1 MADNLYEKFGSREI
15 VDLML
20 ERIDT
25 VKETYESRRNF
36 SASSILKGALT
47 RTMVYPLDE
56 TGAGAEKVLKL
67 TYLRTQIF
75 LLILTMIVMI

>member
-36 SASSILKGALT
+36 
-47 RTMVYPLDE
+47 
-56 TGAGAEKVLKL
+56 
-67 TYLRTQIF
+67 
-75 LLILTMIVMI
+75 